1 MRVLFLD
8 DSPIARA
15 RTSRLITE
23 RGIDVEVCANQAEA
37 EAVDPATL
45 HAALLDLEVGE
56 ERGTD
61 VAETLR
67 RASPEL
73 PIAFLTAATDGQ
85 LVATARAFGPV
96 FDKLSELD
104 AAMRWLTTLG

>member
-15 RTSRLITE
+15 RTTRLIHAQGME
-23 RGIDVEVCANQAEA
+23 VEVCSTLAEA
-37 EAVDPATL
+37 EAVDPATVQ
-45 HAALLDLEVGE
+45 AALLDLEVGD

-61 VAETLR
+61 VARTLR
-67 RASPEL
+67 TNAPTL
-73 PIAFLTAATDGQ
+73 PIAFLTAATDGE
-85 LVATARAFGPV
+85 LVALARSFGPV

-104 AAMRWLTTLG
+104 KALGWLVALL